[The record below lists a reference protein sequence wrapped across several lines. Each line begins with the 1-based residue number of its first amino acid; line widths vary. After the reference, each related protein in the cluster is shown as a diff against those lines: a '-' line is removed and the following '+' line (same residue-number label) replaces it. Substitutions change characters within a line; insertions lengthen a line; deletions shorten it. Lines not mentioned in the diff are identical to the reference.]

1 MLNMRKF
8 VISII
13 CSLISIL
20 LSVTAIFFL
29 QAPLASL
36 AYCGFFAGNNPLVF
50 VQNIITTPPH
60 STSTSNIDAITIIV
74 IIIHIALSLGFII
87 ALFIF
92 ICKIIRVFLKDEKQ
106 IRPYYIFFFFMTS
119 VVPVVIVYIS
129 ILFKVKLL
137 SILTLIIT
145 GVFTILDITLT
156 IFSKKIFP
164 ETTGHE
170 YRKYLFSEVSED
182 ENN

>member
-1 MLNMRKF
+1 M
-8 VISII
+8 
-13 CSLISIL
+13 
-20 LSVTAIFFL
+20 
-29 QAPLASL
+29 
-36 AYCGFFAGNNPLVF
+36 
-50 VQNIITTPPH
+50 
-60 STSTSNIDAITIIV
+60 
-74 IIIHIALSLGFII
+74 
-87 ALFIF
+87 
-92 ICKIIRVFLKDEKQ
+92 KDEKQ

-129 ILFKVKLL
+129 ILFKVKFL